1 MHMEVEEG
9 GGRLLEG
16 DIFLGTYG
24 TSLVPRPHPLTR
36 KESGDFLGCVV
47 NSIETNAMP
56 CKLASEIGL
65 HQKYA
70 IIDCSTT
77 DTANLAQP

>member
-1 MHMEVEEG
+1 MHMEVEED

-36 KESGDFLGCVV
+36 KESGDFLGCAV

-70 IIDCSTT
+70 IIDCSTI